1 MFRATS
7 KRTAN
12 NNSTPEVKLS
22 KRNSTANGLPSARYS
37 FRLNFYE
44 QPPALDITLE
54 EFETCAIS
62 RLRVLSHIES
72 LSHRSL
78 PYSQVAS
85 GIATYAKMHLPLSSN
100 TARNVNL
107 DEERRRDEIGHWVLR
122 LAFCRSPDL
131 RQRFVRSELA
141 LFKSR
146 FETDDKNE
154 RAAFLKSLSFN
165 YDTVDEDEKKLF
177 KTELQQMLPKGSKED
192 AVSETWFKVPWY
204 TVPDLVGAR
213 RVLVK
218 GGLAF
223 VPQSLQLSLVLQAFA
238 DRLEKAL
245 EFTAKNLPRLD
256 EDERL
261 GPVIDHLASSFLSG
275 IGASDYQPSNELGD
289 GMTVTA
295 DTIDDVARKHFPPCM
310 RHLYEKLKK
319 DRHLK
324 HWGRLQLTLFL
335 KGLGL
340 PLDQAILFWRRSYGT
355 SMTDDKFNKEYK
367 YNIRHSYGQ
376 EGRRANYPPK
386 NCQQILTQ
394 DQPGT
399 QDSHGCPFR
408 HFSPENLT
416 AFLTNTYPDH
426 FSRTSPEMRDVLDS
440 VKASHYHLACTRV
453 FEVTHGVK
461 KGEGLGNGESVSHPN
476 KWADRSRELENEV
489 IDGIKKKEEPMDVD

>member
-7 KRTAN
+7 RQTTN
-12 NNSTPEVKLS
+12 TNSTPEVKLS

-44 QPPALDITLE
+44 RPPALDITLE

-154 RAAFLKSLSFN
+154 RAVFLKSLSFN

-177 KTELQQMLPKGSKED
+177 KTELQQMLPKGTKED
-192 AVSETWFKVPWY
+192 AASETWFKVPWY

-295 DTIDDVARKHFPPCM
+295 DTIDDVARKHFPPS
-310 RHLYEKLKK
+310 L
-319 DRHLK
+319 
-324 HWGRLQLTLFL
+324 GSPAVNV
-335 KGLGL
+335 GLGL

-476 KWADRSRELENEV
+476 KWADRSRELEKEV
-489 IDGIKKKEEPMDVD
+489 IDGIKKKEEAMDVD